1 MYVPMGGRD
10 ARLLVVVPIFTFV
23 GSAPPCYA
31 GRPPAANGAALFV
44 RSLWHDFE
52 ARWVAWALLNS
63 ACLLGEGAARRALR
77 APALSALRAR
87 AAWRYARVAG
97 GVAAVYLLIVAN
109 LALLYGFGGSAALL
123 RAALAPP
130 ARYDRCAAQAG
141 RAWWRAPA
149 CVCSPT

>member
-1 MYVPMGGRD
+1 
-10 ARLLVVVPIFTFV
+10 
-23 GSAPPCYA
+23 
-31 GRPPAANGAALFV
+31 V

-77 APALSALRAR
+77 APVLAALRAR
-87 AAWRYARVAG
+87 AVWRYARVAG

-109 LALLYGFGGSAALL
+109 LALLYPPPLPRTNRTSLDPHPVLIGHAASLGRYGFGGSAALL

-141 RAWWRAPA
+141 RARWRAPA
-149 CVCSPT
+149 CACSPT